1 MMVTAKADR
10 LSHTRETALR
20 LIKCM
25 GLSAALDYCRDSQWM
40 GIANEIKMIRDERQA
55 R

>member
-1 MMVTAKADR
+1 MMTAKSDR
-10 LSHTRETALR
+10 LTHTRETALR

-25 GLSAALDYCRDSQWM
+25 GVSAALEYCKDSQWM
-40 GIANEIKMIRDERQA
+40 GIANEIRTIREERQV

>member
-1 MMVTAKADR
+1 MMITAKADR

-25 GLSAALDYCRDSQWM
+25 GFSAALDYCKDSQWL
-40 GIANEIKMIRDERQA
+40 GIASEIRLIRDERQV

>member
-1 MMVTAKADR
+1 MMTAKSER
-10 LSHTRETALR
+10 LTHTRETALR

-25 GLSAALDYCRDSQWM
+25 GVSAALEYCKDSQWM
-40 GIANEIKMIRDERQA
+40 GIANEIRMIREERQS